1 MTRDELIADTTRGME
16 TLKRQGKLVHDVSPK
31 QIEQI
36 ADTRLILQDLGLDA
50 ERSNDRSAM
59 TLMALAHLDESIGWE
74 HSTDERYTTR
84 QIMDWIRDRLG
95 VGYAPNT
102 RETIRR
108 FTLHQFYEG
117 GVVYYNDDDPTRPT
131 NSPKNCYRITPNA
144 LSAIRAYTT
153 VEYDGA
159 VQHFKSEVETW
170 VEQQA
175 EERDMARI
183 PVRMPDGSEVNLSAG
198 GQNALIKKMVEEFCP
213 RFVPGGIVLFI
224 DDTDK
229 AMGDVV
235 ASTMKRLNIKI
246 PKHGKAPDLIVW
258 DDNKGWL
265 FLMEACSTHGPIDV
279 VRKRELRRLFKDAKG
294 APVYVSCFPSRAI
307 MRQYLTELAWET
319 EAWCANDPTH
329 MVHLDGERFLGPYEG

>member
-1 MTRDELIADTTRGME
+1 MTRDELIAE
-16 TLKRQGKLVHDVSPK
+16 ARQ
-31 QIEQI
+31 
-36 ADTRLILQDLGLDA
+36 ILQDLGMDA
-50 ERSNDRSAM
+50 ERSNERSAM
-59 TLMALAHLDESIGWE
+59 TLLALAHLDETVDWE
-74 HSTDERYTTR
+74 YATDERYTTR

-95 VGYAPNT
+95 VEYAPNT

-108 FTLHQFYEG
+108 QTLHQFFEG
-117 GVVYYNDDDPTRPT
+117 GVVYYNDDDPNRAV
-131 NSPKNCYRITPNA
+131 NSPKNCYRLTPNV
-144 LSAIRAYTT
+144 LSAIQSYGIT
-153 VEYDGA
+153 VEYDTA
-159 VQHFKSEVETW
+159 IRRFRDEVETW

-175 EERDMARI
+175 EARDMARI
-183 PVRMPDGSEVNLSAG
+183 PVRMPDGSEVHLSAG
-198 GQNALIKKMVEEFCP
+198 GQNVLIKKMVEEFCP
-213 RFVPGGIVLFI
+213 RFIPGGIVLFI

-235 ASTMKRLNIKI
+235 ASTMERLNIKI

-265 FLMEACSTHGPIDV
+265 FLLEACSTHGPIDV
-279 VRKRELRRLFKDAKG
+279 VRKRELRRLFKGAKG

-307 MRQYLTELAWET
+307 MRQYLTDLAWET